1 MLLLLAVPSA
11 PRSRKPL
18 KKAAHGGDDGS
29 VAVMDCKLSTSAA
42 GIASAS
48 AAAAEKAAAGENKAV
63 EHVALVADK
72 WTEGLM
78 FGHLAQEQQN
88 LQHMPVGTD
97 TPPPPMTRGRSSKRQ
112 RAG

>member
-11 PRSRKPL
+11 PRSLRKPL

-29 VAVMDCKLSTSAA
+29 VAVMDCKLSTPAA

-63 EHVALVADK
+63 EHVALVADE

-78 FGHLAQEQQN
+78 FGHLAQEQQH

-97 TPPPPMTRGRSSKRQ
+97 TPTPMTRRRSSKRR